1 MKTTSEQKIK
11 IGLFVLV
18 GLVVIFLGIFLIGSQ
33 KSMFNSTFSVYGV
46 FKNVNGLMVG
56 NNVRFAGINVGVVE
70 GINIVSDSAVRV
82 DLTLNDNVKK
92 FIKKDAK
99 VSIGSDGLMG
109 DKLVVISPGG
119 TTSRDLVEGG
129 DKLVAVNPLDVDK
142 IINKLTRVADNAEE
156 LTSNLT
162 DIVRDINQGKGSL
175 GKLLKNDKIAQDLA
189 TTVSSAKTT
198 ISNANKTTV
207 TLNEDLKAA
216 QSNFLLRGF
225 FKNKEKAKQKK
236 IDSARKA
243 QEKIRKDQD
252 KASEQTREEQEKLR
266 KSQEKAA
273 KKAQEEAE
281 KAAGN

>member
-1 MKTTSEQKIK
+1 MKTTSGQKIR

-18 GLVVIFLGIFLIGSQ
+18 GLIVIFLGIFLIGSQ

-92 FIKKDAK
+92 FIKKDSK

-109 DKLVVISPGG
+109 DKLIVISPGG
-119 TTSRDLVEGG
+119 STSREEVEGG
-129 DKLVAVNPLDVDK
+129 DKLIAVNPLDVDK
-142 IINKLTRVADNAEE
+142 IINKLTKVADNAEE

-162 DIVRDINQGKGSL
+162 AIVRDINQGKGSL
-175 GKLLKNDKIAQDLA
+175 GKLLKNDKIARDLA

-216 QSNFLLRGF
+216 QHNFLLRGF
-225 FKNKEKAKQKK
+225 FKNKEKAKQRK

-243 QEKIRKDQD
+243 QAKI
-252 KASEQTREEQEKLR
+252 QET
-266 KSQEKAA
+266 QEKAR
-273 KKAQEEAE
+273 KAQEKADKKAKE
-281 KAAGN
+281 KAEEEAKNQ